1 MGAFL
6 GRKVSS
12 HRTSMTSI
20 DRPADAGALL
30 SAVRA
35 FVSDEVLP
43 NVVTWDRDDVLPD
56 SAFDRLRRLA

>member
-1 MGAFL
+1 
-6 GRKVSS
+6 
-12 HRTSMTSI
+12 MTSI

-43 NVVTWDRDDVLPD
+43 NVATWDRDDVLPD